1 MQGAACVDIIALTQH
16 YCVPLRRLLRHQP
29 APAAPVHDAGGHL
42 PWAGQVR
49 TLQPG
54 KKMGGHAGTCVCVY
68 AGQCRVKHHTPN
80 LAHTFGSLMKIY
92 GTFLMGHLSRFK
104 EDVQVRSVA
113 CKLAI
118 AATLDHAKLH
128 IIRHQLVAGC
138 ACACATPAA
147 PQSCRRWAQRSCRQ
161 AWRCTRRCLP
171 PSARQP
177 STSIMSLRCG
187 LQLTHPAGLTT
198 NPLPRSDVQWP
209 CLAACLHGASGL

>member
-138 ACACATPAA
+138 AC
-147 PQSCRRWAQRSCRQ
+147 
-161 AWRCTRRCLP
+161 
-171 PSARQP
+171 
-177 STSIMSLRCG
+177 G

>member
-147 PQSCRRWAQRSCRQ
+147 PQSCRRWAQ
-161 AWRCTRRCLP
+161 
-171 PSARQP
+171 
-177 STSIMSLRCG
+177 I
-187 LQLTHPAGLTT
+187 LQAGLALHEKVSASFRKTAVNFHYEFT
-198 NPLPRSDVQWP
+198 VRAAAHTP
-209 CLAACLHGASGL
+209 CGPNN